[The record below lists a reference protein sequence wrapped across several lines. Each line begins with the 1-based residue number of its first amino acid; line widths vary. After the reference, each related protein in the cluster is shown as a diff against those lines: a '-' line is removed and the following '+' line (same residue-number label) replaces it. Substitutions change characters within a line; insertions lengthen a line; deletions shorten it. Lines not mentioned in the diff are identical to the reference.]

1 MFRAIFLGILFCPS
15 AKKCYLK
22 GMSTDFPSLKGKLLL
37 AMPQM
42 DDERFAKAVIFICT
56 HDETGAMGIT
66 INHPL
71 PGWEFRRLFDQLK
84 IEPQGTALLDEAMLA
99 TPVLSGGPVERTR
112 GFLIHTNDYKQ
123 HDTVAITDE
132 FSMTGTLQAIKALA
146 EGTGPQKYVF
156 AMGYAG
162 WTAGQLED
170 ELQKN
175 VWLVAPPTPELVFDM
190 PLAVKWDAG
199 LGTLGID
206 PLLLGEA
213 GNA

>member
-1 MFRAIFLGILFCPS
+1 
-15 AKKCYLK
+15 
-22 GMSTDFPSLKGKLLL
+22 MSTEFPSLKGKLLL
-37 AMPQM
+37 AMPQI
-42 DDERFAKAVIFICT
+42 DDERFEKAVIFICT

-71 PGWEFRRLFDQLK
+71 PGWEFRRLLDQLK
-84 IEPQGTALLDEAMLA
+84 IEPQGTVLLDETMLS
-99 TPVLSGGPVERTR
+99 TPILSGGPVERTR
-112 GFLIHTNDYKQ
+112 GFLLHTNDYKQ
-123 HDTVAITDE
+123 HDTTAITPE

-146 EGTGPQKYVF
+146 EGDGPQKYIF

-175 VWLVAPPTPELVFDM
+175 VWLVAEASTAIVYDTPLFD
-190 PLAVKWDAG
+190 KWDA
-199 LGTLGID
+199 TMAALGID
-206 PLLLGEA
+206 PALLGSA